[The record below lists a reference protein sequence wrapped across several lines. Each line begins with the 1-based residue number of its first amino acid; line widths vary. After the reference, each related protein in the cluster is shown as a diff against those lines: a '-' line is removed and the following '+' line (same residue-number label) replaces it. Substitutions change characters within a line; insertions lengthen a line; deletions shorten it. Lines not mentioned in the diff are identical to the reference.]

1 MLTESLSVQLL
12 VVKEGENSVV
22 EFTASRTAFTCF
34 GLIKS
39 ASLDVKS
46 GVTVLAS
53 GVSHNCSQVKEDG
66 LLTKRWHFHHTGT
79 SGVKTVELFHN
90 IISAHFESAK
100 AVVCSLT
107 ATIW

>member
-1 MLTESLSVQLL
+1 MGFVLTESLSVQLL

-53 GVSHNCSQVKEDG
+53 GVSHNCSQVKEEGVSQSDG
-66 LLTKRWHFHHTGT
+66 TF
-79 SGVKTVELFHN
+79 
-90 IISAHFESAK
+90 
-100 AVVCSLT
+100 
-107 ATIW
+107 TILGLQV